1 VIAIGLLTLVP
12 GRSGGS
18 ETYARAL
25 CAHLDGGLEYR
36 VVTSPL
42 APDAGGPL
50 PAVVAREF
58 TSPESKG
65 GRLVSTARAAVS
77 PRLRRHFR
85 GASVVHYPVTVPLPP
100 LGMPT
105 VVSLLDL
112 QHRDLPKLFSR
123 ADRAYRAVAY
133 DIAAKAA
140 DHVVVLSE
148 FSRVRALELL
158 ELSPERVTAIHLAYD
173 PAVFHPGDEE
183 REPFLLYPAQPW
195 PHKNHAVL
203 YEAFA
208 QLRRARP
215 ELRLVLTGGGDFG
228 DVPDGVEVRGR
239 VSLDEL
245 ASLYR
250 RASALVFPSLY
261 EGFGIPVLEAMA
273 SACPVACADAA
284 SLPEIGGD
292 AVRLFDPYDAE
303 SVAEAVAAVLDD
315 PGGYRERGLARAAQ
329 FSWDTNAR
337 AHEAIYRALEP

>member
-1 VIAIGLLTLVP
+1 MIAIGLLTLVP

-18 ETYARAL
+18 ETYAREL
-25 CAHLDGGLEYR
+25 CAHLGGFEYR

-50 PAVVAREF
+50 PTVVAPEF
-58 TSPESKG
+58 VSPSGKAA
-65 GRLVSTARAAVS
+65 RLAVTARAALD

-85 GASVVHYPVTVPLPP
+85 GASLVHYPVTVPLPP
-100 LGMPT
+100 LRIPT

-112 QHRDLPKLFSR
+112 QHRDLPQLFSR
-123 ADRAYRAVAY
+123 ADRVYRAVAY
-133 DIAAKAA
+133 DLAAKRA
-140 DHVVVLSE
+140 DHVIVLSE
-148 FSRVRALELL
+148 FSRSRAIELL
-158 ELSPERVTAIHLAYD
+158 ELDPEKVTAIHLAFD
-173 PAVFHPGDEE
+173 PLVFHPGEEE

-195 PHKNHAVL
+195 PHKNHARL
-203 YEAFA
+203 YEAFTA
-208 QLRRARP
+208 LRRDRP

-228 DVPDGVEVRGR
+228 EVPEGVDVRGR

-273 SACPVACADAA
+273 SGCPVACADAG
-284 SLPEIGGD
+284 SLPEIGGG
-292 AVRLFDPYDAE
+292 AVRLFDPAQP
-303 SVAEAVAAVLDD
+303 EAIASAVTAVLDD
-315 PGGYRERGLARAAQ
+315 PEPYRERGLSRAAQ

-337 AHEAIYRALEP
+337 AHEAIYRALAP